1 MYRASRRGSIVP
13 AHRVGRTLRRRR
25 SRRLLLLLL
34 LAGLA
39 LLAGMDPDAGAD
51 EREDAIRAEEVAPVV
66 ELLAAIRERFAEGRV
81 LKLDLERERRP
92 AGRFW
97 VYEAKILMPDG
108 DVFEVEYDARSL
120 EVLELNRPGDE
131 D

>member
-1 MYRASRRGSIVP
+1 MA
-13 AHRVGRTLRRRR
+13 AHRVVRSQRKRR
-25 SRRLLLLLL
+25 SRGILP
-34 LAGLA
+34 LAGSLIWLA
-39 LLAGMDPDAGAD
+39 WLAGMHPGAAAEEGDP
-51 EREDAIRAEEVAPVV
+51 AIRAEDVVPVV

-81 LKLDLERERRP
+81 LKLELERERRP
-92 AGRFW
+92 SGRIW
-97 VYEAKILMPDG
+97 VYEAKILMPEG

>member
-1 MYRASRRGSIVP
+1 MGGDGEESIV
-13 AHRVGRTLRRRR
+13 ASDRVVRSLRTRW
-25 SRRLLLLLL
+25 SRGLLLLVGGLIW
-34 LAGLA
+34 LAWPGLH
-39 LLAGMDPDAGAD
+39 PGAAA
-51 EREDAIRAEEVAPVV
+51 EEGEPAIRAEDVVPVV

-92 AGRFW
+92 DGGLW

-108 DVFEVEYDARSL
+108 DVLEVEYDARSL